1 MFGRWELPALVQT
14 ASAVATAMVAGHDV
28 EPGVPEPDRSGRAR
42 PTKRR
47 IRPDQAA
54 AGRRV
59 GDVITEPR
67 ERYAFGDTVIVEFAG
82 AHPGNDVRRGGT
94 FVEVQ

>member
-1 MFGRWELPALVQT
+1 
-14 ASAVATAMVAGHDV
+14 
-28 EPGVPEPDRSGRAR
+28 
-42 PTKRR
+42 
-47 IRPDQAA
+47 
-54 AGRRV
+54 
-59 GDVITEPR
+59 VITEPR